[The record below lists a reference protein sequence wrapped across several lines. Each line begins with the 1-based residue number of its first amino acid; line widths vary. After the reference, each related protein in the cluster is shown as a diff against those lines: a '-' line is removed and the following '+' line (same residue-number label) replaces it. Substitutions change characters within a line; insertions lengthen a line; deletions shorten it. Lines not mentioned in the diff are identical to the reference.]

1 MSQKTKPTASTA
13 KRARFRGEKRY
24 GWTIQVKTDR
34 YVILTKPAPFQT
46 QGSVLYTI
54 CDTELGC
61 RGPSNFIGNG
71 WDMQTR
77 GPYIGSRALHV
88 ALLSGE
94 VEISRRSSV
103 PFALDQIE
111 VKP

>member
-1 MSQKTKPTASTA
+1 MSTKPRT
-13 KRARFRGEKRY
+13 RFRGEKRY
-24 GWTIQVKTDR
+24 DWTIQVDGTR
-34 YVILTKPAPFQT
+34 YTILTKQEPFQPKG
-46 QGSVLYTI
+46 QLLYTI
-54 CDTELGC
+54 CDKELSR

-71 WDMQTR
+71 WDMHSR

-94 VEISRRSSV
+94 VEISHRNWRT
-103 PFALDQIE
+103 FTQDHIE

>member
-1 MSQKTKPTASTA
+1 MPAPTLV

-24 GWTIQVKTDR
+24 DWTIQVETDR
-34 YVILTKPAPFQT
+34 YVILTKPAPFQSR
-46 QGSVLYTI
+46 GSVLYTI
-54 CDTELGC
+54 CDTELGS

-88 ALLSGE
+88 ALLSGD
-94 VEISRRSSV
+94 VEISRRSSI
-103 PFALDQIE
+103 PFNLDHIE

>member
-1 MSQKTKPTASTA
+1 MSHRTMPAPTM
-13 KRARFRGEKRY
+13 KRARFLGEKRY
-24 GWTIQVKTDR
+24 DWTIQVKTDR

-46 QGSVLYTI
+46 RGSVLYTI
-54 CDTELGC
+54 CDTELEY

-77 GPYIGSRALHV
+77 GPYVGSRALHV
-88 ALLSGE
+88 ALLAGD

-103 PFALDQIE
+103 PFALEQIE